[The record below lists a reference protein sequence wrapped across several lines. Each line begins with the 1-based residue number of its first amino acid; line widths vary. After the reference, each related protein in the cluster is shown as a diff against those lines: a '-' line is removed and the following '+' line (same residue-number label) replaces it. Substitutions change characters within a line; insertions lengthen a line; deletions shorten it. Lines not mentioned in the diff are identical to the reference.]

1 VLEELGE
8 RYLGPAGVDLDE
20 AVREIF
26 DTTELGKQYRA
37 KKRSLRREW
46 HIVASDGVNA
56 NDIKKAADRIP
67 AVREA
72 RSSGVAR
79 RVTPSWLSG
88 ARPFTTTT
96 TRQEKALPRAQSAA
110 YSPSGTDYQRTK

>member
-1 VLEELGE
+1 MAPLRWAIADEKEFEEVHFWLFERVLEELGE
-8 RYLGPAGVDLDE
+8 RCLGPAGVDLEE

-56 NDIKKAADRIP
+56 SDIKKAADSIP

-72 RSSGVAR
+72 RSSGGR
-79 RVTPSWLSG
+79 PS
-88 ARPFTTTT
+88 P
-96 TRQEKALPRAQSAA
+96 TRMST
-110 YSPSGTDYQRTK
+110 G